1 MTSENDSGTP
11 LALPYEVK
19 LEHFEGPLDLLLH
32 LVRKHEL
39 DIFDIPIAFITEKY
53 LEYLD
58 MMKALNLDIAGEF
71 LYYAALLA
79 HIKSRQMLPPDE
91 DEGAGEEE
99 GPDPAQELQ
108 ERLLAYQQF
117 KEAAEQL
124 GDRPQVGRA
133 VWLRG
138 SELDAGEELEPALP
152 PFADVSLF
160 KLVDAMAKVLARA
173 KPETFHD
180 VVVDRISIADRI
192 NELLDLFKETSRI
205 TFVQTFDHLE
215 LGPAFRIEV
224 VATFLAILEM
234 ARQRL
239 IRLHQPAGSDEIYL
253 ERVVQA
259 LELDPPDVNIDDSY
273 D

>member
-91 DEGAGEEE
+91 DEGTGETVVLHPGDAIEEGVRLKVLE
-99 GPDPAQELQ
+99 GPDAP
-108 ERLLAYQQF
+108 
-117 KEAAEQL
+117 
-124 GDRPQVGRA
+124 
-133 VWLRG
+133 
-138 SELDAGEELEPALP
+138 
-152 PFADVSLF
+152 
-160 KLVDAMAKVLARA
+160 
-173 KPETFHD
+173 
-180 VVVDRISIADRI
+180 
-192 NELLDLFKETSRI
+192 
-205 TFVQTFDHLE
+205 
-215 LGPAFRIEV
+215 
-224 VATFLAILEM
+224 
-234 ARQRL
+234 
-239 IRLHQPAGSDEIYL
+239 
-253 ERVVQA
+253 
-259 LELDPPDVNIDDSY
+259 
-273 D
+273 